1 MVSLRF
7 PYVFPCFFAVLTM
20 FFPCLLL
27 FGCFPN
33 IFPMYSLWFSHGF
46 PSFSPVTSGFAPC
59 GEVSAVVA
67 GAKDE
72 LTKLPLPA
80 AARALVV
87 LAASTHDGDGYR
99 GGNGIGRT

>member
-1 MVSLRF
+1 MFVAVFPTFSLCI
-7 PYVFPCFFAVLTM
+7 PYVFP
-20 FFPCLLL
+20 
-27 FGCFPN
+27 
-33 IFPMYSLWFSHGF
+33 WFSHGF
-46 PSFSPVTSGFAPC
+46 PSSPVTSGFAPR